1 MIWAWTGAAL
11 ERGPLGEASAWRGK
25 KVRLPAT
32 PCEEACG
39 PRKPIYSALPV
50 PKRFLMDVEILPLGG
65 YNEVGRNM
73 TAVRVGRDAVIF
85 DMGIR
90 LDRIIIHEDAV
101 MEELSAEEL
110 QQMGAIPNDEPIA
123 NAGLAVRAIVVGH
136 GHLDHMGAI
145 LKLAGKYRCPI
156 IATPFTV
163 ELLKDQ
169 LASGKAG
176 RGVRTMPNELVAMR
190 AGQTRELAKGL
201 KLEFINITHSI
212 VQSAV
217 AALHTP
223 KGVIVYA
230 NDFKFDNT
238 PVIGQKPDY
247 ERLRGVGME
256 GVHTLIVECLG
267 AGEETKTPSE
277 AIARDMLRDYLFGL
291 ENERHGIVISTFS
304 SHTARI
310 KSICEFGAEMGRK
323 VVLLGRS
330 MEKYTDIAMRVG
342 ELKLPKE
349 VMLVGGGRDSEA
361 ALKRMV
367 KEGKDQFLVVA
378 TGHQGEPNA
387 LLSRIANRETPWT
400 IEKND
405 HVIFSAGIIPNPLN
419 VANRYTLETKLRMQ
433 GARIIKGAHVSGH
446 ASREDHRELLSML
459 EPANIYPSHGPIH
472 MQGNYVDL
480 AEQHGWKL
488 NAQIHVSQNGQ
499 AHLSK
504 L

>member
-1 MIWAWTGAAL
+1 
-11 ERGPLGEASAWRGK
+11 
-25 KVRLPAT
+25 
-32 PCEEACG
+32 
-39 PRKPIYSALPV
+39 
-50 PKRFLMDVEILPLGG
+50 MDIEILPLGG

-73 TAVRVGRDAVIF
+73 TAVRVGQQAVIF

-110 QQMGAIPNDEPIA
+110 QRMGAIPNDEPLVRR
-123 NAGLAVRAIVVGH
+123 GLKVVAIVVCH
-136 GHLDHMGAI
+136 GHLDHMGAVV
-145 LKLAGKYRCPI
+145 KLAGKYKCPV
-156 IATPFTV
+156 IATPFTIK
-163 ELLKDQ
+163 LLEDAI
-169 LASGKAG
+169 ASGKGG
-176 RGVRTMPNELVAMR
+176 RGQPKLPNLLVAMR
-190 AGQTRELAKGL
+190 AGQSRDLGHGL
-201 KLEFINITHSI
+201 KLEFVNITHSI
-212 VQSAV
+212 VQSV
-217 AALHTP
+217 IAALHTP

-238 PVIGQKPDY
+238 PVLGAKPDY
-247 ERLRGVGME
+247 DRLRGLGEE
-256 GVHTLIVECLG
+256 GVIALVSECLG

-291 ENERHGIVISTFS
+291 ENERHGILLSTFS

-310 KSICEFGAEMGRK
+310 QSICEFGVEMGRR

-349 VMLVGGGRDSEA
+349 VELVGGGRDSEQ
-361 ALKRMV
+361 ALKRITR
-367 KEGKDQFLVVA
+367 EGKEKFLVVA

-387 LLSRIANRETPWT
+387 LLSRIANKETAYLV
-400 IEKND
+400 EKDD
-405 HVIFSAGIIPNPLN
+405 HVIFSAGVIPNPLN
-419 VANRYTLETKLRMQ
+419 VANRYVLESKLRLQ

-446 ASREDHRELLSML
+446 ASREDHREMLAMLS
-459 EPANIYPSHGPIH
+459 PANIYPSHGPIH

-488 NAQIHVSQNGQ
+488 NSQIHVSQNGNS
-499 AHLSK
+499 HTTK
-504 L
+504 V